1 MSELQNETISISLH
15 NQIMDDLKVQHRYQ
29 FDSMKEHY
37 ARIFKWLLIVIILL
51 IVIFAGYVFYN
62 AQFETIVYEQDAQYE
77 TAVTTSVLNNGT
89 GDVKFN
95 AESASENNGAGQ
107 EEQQQEPAENVPDL

>member
-15 NQIMDDLKVQHRYQ
+15 NQIVDDLKVQHRYQ

-62 AQFETIVYEQDAQYE
+62 AQFETIEIGQEAD
-77 TAVTTSVLNNGT
+77 TAGGTALLNGT
-89 GDVKFN
+89 G
-95 AESASENNGAGQ
+95 ELSYYGQGETNNPTAGQ
-107 EEQQQEPAENVPDL
+107 EEQQQEPAENVPDM

>member
-15 NQIMDDLKVQHRYQ
+15 NQIVDDLKVQHRYQ

-37 ARIFKWLLIVIILL
+37 ARIFRWLMIIIILL

-62 AQFETIVYEQDAQYE
+62 SQFETIEIGQEAE
-77 TAVTTSVLNNGT
+77 TGGGVAVLNGT
-89 GDVKFN
+89 GRLSYN
-95 AESASENNGAGQ
+95 AEGETDDPIAG
-107 EEQQQEPAENVPDL
+107 EEIQQEQPN

>member
-1 MSELQNETISISLH
+1 MSEMQNEMISVSLH
-15 NQIMDDLKVQHRYQ
+15 NQIVDDLKVQHRYQ

-37 ARIFKWLLIVIILL
+37 ARIFKWLMIVIILL

-62 AQFETIVYEQDAQYE
+62 AQFETIEIGQEADTSGG
-77 TAVTTSVLNNGT
+77 TALLNGT
-89 GDVKFN
+89 GELSYYGQGE
-95 AESASENNGAGQ
+95 ANNPAAGK